1 METDRIILRPM
12 KKSILSI
19 ILAIAALTATAQNT
33 YTLNF
38 DPVLLSEEL
47 AKENVKIDSFYL
59 ADFVSQEPITEKF
72 AFKDNKIAISGK
84 VDKPQMAALIL
95 EIKIDYGIRTQ
106 RFPLFLEAGDIVIK
120 QDDWMSCR
128 VEGTPLNDAIFTAT
142 REIGLAGE
150 AGDREKAVQLTKEYI
165 LAHRNDLTGA
175 MMLTALPH
183 STVAEVKKVLP
194 LISECGEVVK
204 QHPLTIQYVERL
216 NKLLTRPQEGER
228 FRDFAVEYEG
238 KTMRLSD
245 YVGHGKYVLVDFW
258 ASWCGPCRAGI
269 PKIIALH
276 EKYKERNFTAL
287 GVAVKD
293 KPEAT
298 LRAIKDDAIP
308 YPQILNS
315 QAIASELYG
324 INSIP
329 ELILF
334 APNGTI
340 LLRANRGEEVEQR
353 LAEIFSE

>member
-1 METDRIILRPM
+1 MIKQTFITILFVLVAM
-12 KKSILSI
+12 
-19 ILAIAALTATAQNT
+19 TGQAQNT

-38 DPVLLSEEL
+38 DPALLSEEL

-84 VDKPQMAALIL
+84 VDNPRIAALIL
-95 EIKIDYGIRTQ
+95 EMKIEYGIRTN
-106 RFPLFLEAGDIVIK
+106 RFPLFLEAGDIVIT

-128 VEGTPLNDAIFTAT
+128 VEGTPLNDAMFSAT
-142 REIGLAGE
+142 REIGKASE
-150 AGDREKAVQLTKEYI
+150 AGDKAKAIQLTKDYI
-165 LAHRNDLTGA
+165 LAHRNDLTA
-175 MMLTALPH
+175 ALMLTALPH
-183 STVAEVKKVLP
+183 STVADVKNVLP
-194 LISECGEVVK
+194 LVSQCGEMVQ
-204 QHPLTIQYVERL
+204 QHPVTIQYVERL
-216 NKLLTRPQEGER
+216 KKLLTRPQEGDR
-228 FRDFAVEYEG
+228 FRDFAVEYDG
-238 KTMRLSD
+238 KTTHLSD
-245 YVGHGKYVLVDFW
+245 YVGRGKYVLVDFW

-269 PKIIALH
+269 PRIIAMH
-276 EKYKERNFTAL
+276 EKYKDRNFTAL

-329 ELILF
+329 EIILF
-334 APNGTI
+334 APDGTI
-340 LLRANRGEEVEQR
+340 ILRDNRGEAVEKK